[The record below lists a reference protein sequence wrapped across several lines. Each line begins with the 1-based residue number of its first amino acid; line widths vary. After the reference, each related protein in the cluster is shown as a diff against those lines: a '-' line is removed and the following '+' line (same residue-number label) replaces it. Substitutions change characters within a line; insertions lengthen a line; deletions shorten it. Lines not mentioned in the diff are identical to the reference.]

1 MDKMDANL
9 PAAGDADSRVRWMDL
24 APGQDVEIRES
35 GRPAGKGTVDDV
47 TPDAS
52 VVWVWIDGH
61 APRRM
66 YLAGDP
72 VEIIPELEHPA
83 F

>member
-1 MDKMDANL
+1 MNETPTATTSDAATPVAWETL
-9 PAAGDADSRVRWMDL
+9 AAGQEVT
-24 APGQDVEIRES
+24 IRES
-35 GRPAGKGTVDDV
+35 GQPSGHGIIDNL

-52 VVWVWIDGH
+52 VVWVRIDGH

-72 VEIIPELEHPA
+72 VEISPKKSSR
-83 F
+83 